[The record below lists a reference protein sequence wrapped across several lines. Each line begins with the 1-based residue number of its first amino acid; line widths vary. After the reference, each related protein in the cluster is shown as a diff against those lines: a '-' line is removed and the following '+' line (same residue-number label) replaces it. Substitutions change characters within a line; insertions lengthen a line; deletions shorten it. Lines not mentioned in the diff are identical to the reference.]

1 MNADDIV
8 ALEPYDYENKILAQW
23 EDEGVLIVLRADSH
37 KRRLKKDD
45 FVTAI
50 ASWKD
55 PAGNSKSFEGPYR
68 IEFKDGNFALVQDW
82 WAARY
87 FDAKPKDADAI
98 HAIAVVKRIIGE
110 EAPAAAAAHKL
121 KLVVERHRQE
131 LLAYAGQPSETSTR
145 TSGAHTDLEH
155 VQAMANAF
163 MALYP
168 ESDLDLPFD
177 RSDRS
182 GLTL

>member
-121 KLVVERHRQE
+121 KLVVARHRQE
-131 LLAYAGQPSETSTR
+131 LWLMFVSLLRHLRGRLVHIPILNTCRPWLMPSWHCIPRAILICLSIDRTGQ
-145 TSGAHTDLEH
+145 G
-155 VQAMANAF
+155 
-163 MALYP
+163 
-168 ESDLDLPFD
+168 
-177 RSDRS
+177 
-182 GLTL
+182 

>member
-68 IEFKDGNFALVQDW
+68 IES
-82 WAARY
+82 RT
-87 FDAKPKDADAI
+87 AI
-98 HAIAVVKRIIGE
+98 SLWSRIGGR
-110 EAPAAAAAHKL
+110 L
-121 KLVVERHRQE
+121 
-131 LLAYAGQPSETSTR
+131 GTSMPNRRTR
-145 TSGAHTDLEH
+145 
-155 VQAMANAF
+155 MRF
-163 MALYP
+163 MRLQ
-168 ESDLDLPFD
+168 
-177 RSDRS
+177 
-182 GLTL
+182 

>member
-1 MNADDIV
+1 MNADDIA
-8 ALEPYDYENKILAQW
+8 ALDPYDYENKILAQW
-23 EDEGVLIVLRADSH
+23 EEDGVLIVLRADSH

-68 IEFKDGNFALVQDW
+68 IEFQDGNFALVQDW

-110 EAPAAAAAHKL
+110 EALPAAAAHKL
-121 KLVVERHRQE
+121 KLVVDRYRQV
-131 LLAYAGQPSETSTR
+131 LLADVGQPSETSTPA
-145 TSGAHTDLEH
+145 SGANTAPEY

-168 ESDLDLPFD
+168 ESDLDLAFD
-177 RSDRS
+177 RSGQS
-182 GLTL
+182 GMTL